1 MPLFLRLEAHVTTVP
16 VLARGKTDIARL
28 WTYVRDDRPF
38 GGPAPP
44 GAVFYYSRDRGGE
57 HPQSHLAGY
66 AGLLQADAYGGYGK
80 LYEPGRKPGPILEA
94 ACWAH
99 ARRKFFVL
107 ADIAGSARRAAQGK
121 APAVLSPICLETVQ
135 RIDALFDIERDIN
148 VSIRRAPPC

>member
-1 MPLFLRLEAHVTTVP
+1 VP
-16 VLARGKTDIARL
+16 VLARGRTDIARL

-44 GAVFYYSRDRGGE
+44 GAVFHYSRDRGGE

-66 AGLLQADAYGGYGK
+66 TGILQADAYGGYGK
-80 LYEPGRKPGPILEA
+80 LDELGRTPGPITEA

-107 ADIAGSARRAAQGK
+107 ADVAGSARRAAYGK
-121 APAVLSPICLETVQ
+121 APAVLSPICLDAVQ

-148 VSIRRAPPC
+148 GHGTEQRCTTR